1 MTEAAHGLAGA
12 LALVVLGLASVALIA
27 YVACR
32 ASKAVARALRGG
44 PPPRAAPDAGPRPLP
59 DEQIR
64 ARVRWDRHE
73 REGIVRSTGLSGDVP
88 AVFVD
93 EAAFLALDRAA
104 QAGYAETLNC
114 AALGPGRSMPEILFI
129 GHVSDR
135 PIARW
140 TREGIAL
147 L

>member
-1 MTEAAHGLAGA
+1 MTEAAHGFAGA
-12 LALVVLGLASVALIA
+12 LALAVLILASVALIVYAA
-27 YVACR
+27 YR
-32 ASKAVARALRGG
+32 ASKTVARALRGA
-44 PPPRAAPDAGPRPLP
+44 PAPHATPDAGPRPLP

-73 REGIVRSTGLSGDVP
+73 REGIVRGTSLIDDV
-88 AVFVD
+88 ATVFVD
-93 EAAFLALDRAA
+93 EAAFLALDPAA
-104 QAGYAETLNC
+104 QADYADTLNC
-114 AALGPGRSMPEILFI
+114 AALGPGRSMPEIVFI

-140 TREGIAL
+140 TRDGIVL

>member
-12 LALVVLGLASVALIA
+12 LALIVLLLASIALIA
-27 YVACR
+27 YVAYR
-32 ASKAVARALRGG
+32 ASRTVARALRGG
-44 PPPRAAPDAGPRPLP
+44 PPPRVVPDAGPQPLP

-73 REGIVRSTGLSGDVP
+73 REGIVRGTGLLGDVA

-93 EAAFLALDRAA
+93 EEAFLALDPVA
-104 QAGYAETLNC
+104 QADYADTLNC
-114 AALGPGRSMPEILFI
+114 AALGPGRSMPEIVFV
-129 GHVSDR
+129 GHLSDR

-140 TREGIAL
+140 TREGIVL

>member
-12 LALVVLGLASVALIA
+12 LALIVLLLASIALIA
-27 YVACR
+27 YVAYR
-32 ASKAVARALRGG
+32 ASRTVARALRGG
-44 PPPRAAPDAGPRPLP
+44 PPPRVVPDAGPQPLP

-73 REGIVRSTGLSGDVP
+73 REGIVRGTSLIDDV
-88 AVFVD
+88 ATVFVD
-93 EAAFLALDRAA
+93 EAAFLALDPAA
-104 QAGYAETLNC
+104 QADYADTLNC
-114 AALGPGRSMPEILFI
+114 AALGPGRSMPEIVFV
-129 GHVSDR
+129 GHLSDR

-140 TREGIAL
+140 TRDGIVL